1 MKRLAGVFLA
11 IIILISM
18 CGCAKTK
25 VMQKNN
31 ATLTFISETKNIQVE
46 LETDEAEKI
55 AEILNGNIYE
65 PNFAGEPSCSFD
77 KNVSIS
83 IDNQVFAIA
92 QDTCNYLQD
101 LQNLKYFSISQED
114 MKYIHSIF
122 EKHGGCFPCV

>member
-25 VMQKNN
+25 VMQQSN
-31 ATLTFISETKNIQVE
+31 ATLTYISETKNIQVE

-92 QDTCNYLQD
+92 QDTCNYLKD

-114 MKYIHSIF
+114 MEYIHSIF